1 MRADASLTHLD
12 MLLEQLD
19 EQVGLDSRHAH
30 KLAHT
35 AEHDGLSDAASALR
49 TAQAMLVEARS
60 YLDEARQLLDAA
72 DAPSAGVDV
81 HLV

>member
-1 MRADASLTHLD
+1 MRADAGQTHLD
-12 MLLEQLD
+12 MLVEQLD
-19 EQVGLDSRHAH
+19 EQVGLMSRHAH

-35 AEHDGLSDAASALR
+35 AEHDGLSEAAGALR

-60 YLDEARQLLDAA
+60 YIDEARQLMSGSDAA
-72 DAPSAGVDV
+72 APSVDV